1 MKVVVAAADITF
13 ELLGGAQAAS
23 RSAEQQALH
32 AEAYADPPY
41 QRREDAGEIA
51 RRFRVWCRQ
60 PGFVLAQAR
69 SGGFLIGYAA
79 GMPLRP
85 STSWWAE
92 VTAPLPE
99 DVTAEYPGRTFA
111 LIDLVVRAS
120 WRRQG
125 VARDLHDLI
134 LASRTEERATLTV
147 LPAATPAQHA
157 FAAWG
162 WQKIARTR
170 GQGPGL
176 PVSDVLL
183 TALAGHRS

>member
-1 MKVVVAAADITF
+1 VAAADLTF

-23 RSAEQQALH
+23 RSAELQSLH
-32 AEAYADPPY
+32 AEAYAGPPY
-41 QRREDAGEIA
+41 QRQEDAGEIA

-60 PGFVLAQAR
+60 PGFALAEAR

-111 LIDLVVRAS
+111 LTDLVVRAS

-134 LASRTEERATLTV
+134 IASRTEERATLTV
-147 LPAATPAQHA
+147 LPAAAPAQHA

-162 WQKIARTR
+162 WQKVARTR
-170 GQGPGL
+170 GTDSAAAA
-176 PVSDVLL
+176 SDVLL
-183 TALAGHRS
+183 TTLRAGLYP